1 MTTTHFSAATRRV
14 CGHTD
19 NASFHHQSS
28 KARQDEKRYAR
39 YSLCCDCSKQLRS
52 AWTCAPAAPDAP
64 VSALPDLWGGSAKQ
78 QAWADRIR
86 RARHKQVVGFCER
99 AAVTLEPLLELA
111 NLTLDLMS
119 RIQDPGFWITSE
131 KAGFH
136 VDALK
141 VDMELLL
148 KGRLSQLDRTMASSV
163 VGYWLQADWS
173 VISTLARDVSD
184 RIKPRL
190 AGDASETAP
199 ALMQTALGGVPEI
212 AQAAPVWIV
221 RS

>member
-19 NASFHHQSS
+19 NASFHYQSS
-28 KARQDEKRYAR
+28 KARQDEERYAR

-148 KGRLSQLDRTMASSV
+148 KGRLSPLDRMMASSV

-173 VISTLARDVSD
+173 VISTLAIGSSRGSQAT
-184 RIKPRL
+184 RRKQHLRSCRPRWVACL
-190 AGDASETAP
+190 KSPRPRQYG
-199 ALMQTALGGVPEI
+199 
-212 AQAAPVWIV
+212 
-221 RS
+221 

>member
-19 NASFHHQSS
+19 NASFHYQSS
-28 KARQDEKRYAR
+28 KARQDEERYAR
-39 YSLCCDCSKQLRS
+39 YSLCSDCSKRLRS
-52 AWTCAPAAPDAP
+52 AWACAPAAPDALI
-64 VSALPDLWGGSAKQ
+64 SALPDLWGGSAKQ

-86 RARHKQVVGFCER
+86 RARHKQVVRFCER
-99 AAVTLEPLLELA
+99 AAVTQEPLLELA
-111 NLTLDLMS
+111 RLTLDLMF

-148 KGRLSQLDRTMASSV
+148 KGRLSPLDRTMAGSV

-173 VISTLARDVSD
+173 VISTLTRDVTD

-190 AGDASETAP
+190 VGEKWDKAP
-199 ALMQTALGGVPEI
+199 TLQQTA
-212 AQAAPVWIV
+212 
-221 RS
+221 

>member
-19 NASFHHQSS
+19 NASFHYQSN
-28 KARQDEKRYAR
+28 KARQDEERYAR
-39 YSLCCDCSKQLRS
+39 YSLCSDCSKQLRS
-52 AWTCAPAAPDAP
+52 AWACAPAAPDAP
-64 VSALPDLWGGSAKQ
+64 ISALPHLWGGSAKQ

-86 RARHKQVVGFCER
+86 RSRQLHIAGFR
-99 AAVTLEPLLELA
+99 SHAAATQEPLLELA
-111 NLTLDLMS
+111 HLTLDLMF

-148 KGRLSQLDRTMASSV
+148 KGRLSPLDRMMAGSI
-163 VGYWLQADWS
+163 VGYWLQAEWS
-173 VISTLARDVSD
+173 VISTLARDVID

-190 AGDASETAP
+190 AREPSDAAP

-212 AQAAPVWIV
+212 AQAAPV
-221 RS
+221 